1 MTDRITAPVI
11 VEAVDIDLKLLPV
24 DKFKLRNRV
33 QLYYLKA
40 VADEVVNIEWVFNAG
55 NLYETKEDVS
65 LAMCN
70 LIKSGTS
77 TMNAFELTEKIE
89 YYGAFF
95 HAAYGHEVVTLTL
108 SCLSRHLNKLL
119 PIIREIITDSIF
131 KEEEVEIYKQN
142 SLQSLAVNQEK
153 CDYVANNL
161 VQEMVFGPHH
171 PYARSQ
177 TESNI
182 KALTRNDILSFF
194 KKYVASGYC
203 RIFAAG
209 KLPADF
215 LGQMDSLFG
224 DLSFNAEFQVPSIL
238 VNVTSEKKIS
248 RIIDDNGVQGSVR
261 LGRLFPGY
269 NHPDYKKVIVLNT
282 LFGGYFGSRL
292 MNNIREDKG
301 YTYGISSYVQSY
313 RDAGAWFIS
322 TEAGREVCGPT
333 VVEVYK
339 EMEDLCNEVVSPEEL
354 SLVKNYIIGIYL
366 SQIDGPFKIMDRWK
380 SLILKGFSED
390 FFYESINSIKH
401 ITAEEIQ
408 LLAQKYFVANDFKE
422 VVVI

>member
-1 MTDRITAPVI
+1 MIDRITAPVI
-11 VEAVDIDLKLLPV
+11 IEAVDIDLRLQPV
-24 DKFKLRNRV
+24 DKVLLRNSV
-33 QLYYLKA
+33 PLYFLKG

-55 NLYETKEDVS
+55 NLYEMKDDVS

-77 TMNAFELTEKIE
+77 TMNAFELTGKIE

-95 HAAYGHEVVTLTL
+95 NASFGHEVVTFTL
-108 SCLSRHLNKLL
+108 SCLSRHLNNLL
-119 PIIREIITDSIF
+119 PIIREIVTDSSF

-142 SLQSLAVNQEK
+142 SLQRLVVNQHK

-161 VQEMVFGPHH
+161 IQEMVFGPSH

-177 TESNI
+177 SENSI
-182 KALTRNDILSFF
+182 KSLNRNDILSFF
-194 KKYVASGYC
+194 KEYVATGFC

-215 LGQMDSLFG
+215 VEKMDLLFG
-224 DLSFNAEFQVPSIL
+224 DLHFKADVKVPSIL
-238 VNVTSEKKIS
+238 VNPASERQIS
-248 RIIDDNGVQGSVR
+248 RIIDENGVQGAVR
-261 LGRLFPGY
+261 LGRSFPGY
-269 NHPDYKKVIVLNT
+269 NHPDYNKIIVLNT

-301 YTYGISSYVQSY
+301 YTYGISSYVQSF
-313 RDAGAWFIS
+313 RDTGAWFIS

-339 EMEDLCNEVVSPEEL
+339 EMEDLCNEAVSSEEL
-354 SLVKNYIIGIYL
+354 SLVKNYILGIYL
-366 SQIDGPFKIMDRWK
+366 TQIDGPFKIMDRWK
-380 SLILKGFSED
+380 SLILKGFSDD
-390 FFYESINSIKH
+390 FFYESINNIKH
-401 ITAEEIQ
+401 ITSEEIQ
-408 LLAQKYFVANDFKE
+408 LLAQKYFVADDFKE